1 MLRHGPLLK
10 IGEIHKIDSAQ
21 SLEAMATSAATLMTI
36 IETMVENRPKT
47 VDRAVELLDAKGLL
61 PAKLLAD
68 RIKVTPKKESRF
80 ASVEAEVFAV
90 EQRITIPEGF
100 VGSGKVDNKIT
111 IVDLRALLT
120 GKTGKTAAE
129 PKEPKAAKAP
139 KEPKA
144 TKEPKAPKSVGD
156 ARVTKKVRDLLHEW
170 GLDESAL
177 EGIQP
182 TAYKGAKFGV
192 GDIAHL
198 EPGLATGGKGKKSA
212 GKGKAS
218 SSASAQSA
226 PSESSDSDSDSD
238 TEEQDDDDFDPF
250 DALNSKP

>member
-10 IGEIHKIDSAQ
+10 IGEIHKIYSAQ
-21 SLEAMATSAATLMTI
+21 SLEAMATSAASLMTI
-36 IETMVENRPKT
+36 IETMVEARPKT
-47 VDRAVELLDAKGLL
+47 VERAIELLDAKGLV

-68 RIKVTPKKESRF
+68 RIKVTPKKVSRF

-90 EQRITIPEGF
+90 EHRIAIPEGF

-111 IVDLRALLT
+111 IVDLRGLLT
-120 GKTGKTAAE
+120 GKTAA
-129 PKEPKAAKAP
+129 EPKAAKAP
-139 KEPKA
+139 KEPKEP
-144 TKEPKAPKSVGD
+144 KEPKATKAPKSAGD

-250 DALNSKP
+250 DALKAKP

>member
-1 MLRHGPLLK
+1 
-10 IGEIHKIDSAQ
+10 
-21 SLEAMATSAATLMTI
+21 MATSAATLMTI
-36 IETMVENRPKT
+36 LETMVEARPKT
-47 VDRAVELLDAKGLL
+47 IERAVELLDAKGLL

-90 EQRITIPEGF
+90 EQRIAIPEGF
-100 VGSGKVDNKIT
+100 RGSGKIDNKIT
-111 IVDLRALLT
+111 IVDLRGLLT

-144 TKEPKAPKSVGD
+144 AKAPKAPKPEVD

-170 GLDESAL
+170 GLDEDAL

-198 EPGLATGGKGKKSA
+198 EPGLATGGKGKKAS

-226 PSESSDSDSDSD
+226 PSESSDSDDSD
-238 TEEQDDDDFDPF
+238 TEEQDDDDDFDPF
-250 DALNSKP
+250 DALKKD

>member
-1 MLRHGPLLK
+1 
-10 IGEIHKIDSAQ
+10 
-21 SLEAMATSAATLMTI
+21 MATSAATLMTI
-36 IETMVENRPKT
+36 IETMVDARPKT
-47 VDRAVELLDAKGLL
+47 VDKAIEILGDAGLL
-61 PAKLLAD
+61 PAKLLND
-68 RIKVTPKKESRF
+68 RVIKVTPKKVSRF

-100 VGSGKVDNKIT
+100 VGSGKAGEGGKIT
-111 IVDLRALLT
+111 IVDLRGLLT
-120 GKTGKTAAE
+120 AKATGKEPKAAKAPKAPKE

-139 KEPKA
+139 KPE
-144 TKEPKAPKSVGD
+144 TD
-156 ARVTKKVRDLLHEW
+156 ARITKKVRDLLHEW

-182 TAYKGAKFGV
+182 TAYKGTKFGV

-198 EPGLATGGKGKKSA
+198 EPGLATGGKKKSS

-226 PSESSDSDSDSD
+226 PSAPSESSGSDSDSDDEAAD
-238 TEEQDDDDFDPF
+238 TEEQDDEEFDPF
-250 DALNSKP
+250 GHP

>member
-1 MLRHGPLLK
+1 
-10 IGEIHKIDSAQ
+10 
-21 SLEAMATSAATLMTI
+21 MATSAATLMTI
-36 IETMVENRPKT
+36 LETMVETRPKT
-47 VDRAVELLDAKGLL
+47 VERAIELLNAKGLL
-61 PAKLLAD
+61 PAKLLSD
-68 RIKVTPKKESRF
+68 RENPPKRESRF
-80 ASVEAEVFAV
+80 ASPWAESYAI
-90 EQRITIPEGF
+90 EQRISIPEGF

-111 IVDLRALLT
+111 LEDLRGLVA
-120 GKTGKTAAE
+120 GKDPKAAKA

-144 TKEPKAPKSVGD
+144 AKAPKEPKPVGD

-182 TAYKGAKFGV
+182 TAYKGSKFSV

-198 EPGLATGGKGKKSA
+198 EPGLATGGKVKKSA
-212 GKGKAS
+212 GGKGKAS
-218 SSASAQSA
+218 SSASAPSA
-226 PSESSDSDSDSD
+226 PSESSDSDSDGSESD

-250 DALNSKP
+250 DALKGKP

>member
-1 MLRHGPLLK
+1 
-10 IGEIHKIDSAQ
+10 
-21 SLEAMATSAATLMTI
+21 MATSAATLMTI
-36 IETMVENRPKT
+36 LETMVETRPKT
-47 VDRAVELLDAKGLL
+47 VERAIELLDAKGLL

-68 RIKVTPKKESRF
+68 RVKVTPKKESRF

-90 EQRITIPEGF
+90 EQRISIPEGF

-111 IVDLRALLT
+111 IVDLRGLLT

-129 PKEPKAAKAP
+129 PKAAKAPKAPKAAKAP
-139 KEPKA
+139 KEPKPE
-144 TKEPKAPKSVGD
+144 TD
-156 ARVTKKVRDLLHEW
+156 ARITKKVRDLLHEW

-198 EPGLATGGKGKKSA
+198 EPGLATGGKKKAS

-226 PSESSDSDSDSD
+226 PSESSESDSDSD

-250 DALNSKP
+250 DALKKD

>member
-10 IGEIHKIDSAQ
+10 IGETHKINSAQ

-36 IETMVENRPKT
+36 LETMVETRPKT
-47 VDRAVELLDAKGLL
+47 VERAIELLDAKGLL

-68 RIKVTPKKESRF
+68 RVKVTPKKESRF

-90 EQRITIPEGF
+90 EQRISIPEGF

-111 IVDLRALLT
+111 IVDLRGLLT

-129 PKEPKAAKAP
+129 PKAAKAPKAPKAAKAP
-139 KEPKA
+139 KEPKPE
-144 TKEPKAPKSVGD
+144 TD
-156 ARVTKKVRDLLHEW
+156 ARITKKVRDLLHEW

-198 EPGLATGGKGKKSA
+198 EPGLATGGKKKSS

-226 PSESSDSDSDSD
+226 PSESSDSDSDDSD
-238 TEEQDDDDFDPF
+238 TEEQDDDFDPF
-250 DALNSKP
+250 DALKKD

>member
-1 MLRHGPLLK
+1 
-10 IGEIHKIDSAQ
+10 
-21 SLEAMATSAATLMTI
+21 MATSAATLMTI
-36 IETMVENRPKT
+36 LETMVETRPKT
-47 VDRAVELLDAKGLL
+47 VDKAVELLDAKGLL
-61 PAKLLAD
+61 PAKLLTD
-68 RIKVTPKKESRF
+68 RIKVTPKKVSRF

-90 EQRITIPEGF
+90 EQRIAIPEGF

-111 IVDLRALLT
+111 IVDLRGLLT
-120 GKTGKTAAE
+120 GKTAGE
-129 PKEPKAAKAP
+129 PKESKAAKAP

-144 TKEPKAPKSVGD
+144 PKAPKPEVD

-177 EGIQP
+177 VGCTP

-198 EPGLATGGKGKKSA
+198 EPGLATGGKKKTT

-218 SSASAQSA
+218 SSASA
-226 PSESSDSDSDSD
+226 PSESSDSDSDSDSD
-238 TEEQDDDDFDPF
+238 TEEQDDDFDPF
-250 DALNSKP
+250 DALKGKP

>member
-1 MLRHGPLLK
+1 
-10 IGEIHKIDSAQ
+10 
-21 SLEAMATSAATLMTI
+21 MATSAATLMTI
-36 IETMVENRPKT
+36 LETMVDARPKT
-47 VDRAVELLDAKGLL
+47 FERAVELLDAKGLL

-68 RIKVTPKKESRF
+68 RIKVTPKKVSRF

-90 EQRITIPEGF
+90 EQRIAIPEGF
-100 VGSGKVDNKIT
+100 VGSGKAGEGGKIT

-120 GKTGKTAAE
+120 GKTVVK

-144 TKEPKAPKSVGD
+144 PKAAKPEVD

-177 EGIQP
+177 AGVQP

-198 EPGLATGGKGKKSA
+198 EPGLATGGKKKSS

-218 SSASAQSA
+218 SSASA

-238 TEEQDDDDFDPF
+238 SDTEERDDDDFDPF
-250 DALNSKP
+250 DALKAKP

>member
-1 MLRHGPLLK
+1 
-10 IGEIHKIDSAQ
+10 
-21 SLEAMATSAATLMTI
+21 MATSAATLMTI
-36 IETMVENRPKT
+36 LETMVETRPKT
-47 VDRAVELLDAKGLL
+47 VERAIELLDAKGLL

-90 EQRITIPEGF
+90 EQRIAIPDGF
-100 VGSGKVDNKIT
+100 RGSGKVDNKIT

-120 GKTGKTAAE
+120 GKTGAE

-144 TKEPKAPKSVGD
+144 AKAPKAPKPEVD

-182 TAYKGAKFGV
+182 TAYKGTKFGV

-198 EPGLATGGKGKKSA
+198 EPGATGGKKKSS

-226 PSESSDSDSDSD
+226 PSESSDSDSDDSD

-250 DALNSKP
+250 DALKAKP

>member
-1 MLRHGPLLK
+1 
-10 IGEIHKIDSAQ
+10 
-21 SLEAMATSAATLMTI
+21 MATSAATLMTI

-90 EQRITIPEGF
+90 EQRIAIPEGF
-100 VGSGKVDNKIT
+100 VGSGKVDGKIT
-111 IVDLRALLT
+111 IVDLRGLLT
-120 GKTGKTAAE
+120 GKAA

-144 TKEPKAPKSVGD
+144 PKAAKAPKVETDS
-156 ARVTKKVRDLLHEW
+156 RTTKKVRDLLHEW
-170 GLDESAL
+170 GLDEAAL
-177 EGIQP
+177 VGIAP

-198 EPGLATGGKGKKSA
+198 EPGLATGGKGKKA
-212 GKGKAS
+212 TGKGKAAS
-218 SSASAQSA
+218 SSAPSA
-226 PSESSDSDSDSD
+226 PSEGSDSDSDSDSD

-250 DALNSKP
+250 QKP

>member
-1 MLRHGPLLK
+1 
-10 IGEIHKIDSAQ
+10 
-21 SLEAMATSAATLMTI
+21 MATSAATLMTI

-90 EQRITIPEGF
+90 EQRITIPAGF
-100 VGSGKVDNKIT
+100 RGSGKVDNKIT

-120 GKTGKTAAE
+120 GKTGAE

-144 TKEPKAPKSVGD
+144 AAKAPKAPKPEVD
-156 ARVTKKVRDLLHEW
+156 ARITKKVRDLLHEW

-198 EPGLATGGKGKKSA
+198 EPGLATGGKKKSS

-218 SSASAQSA
+218 SSASAPSA
-226 PSESSDSDSDSD
+226 PSESSDSDSDESD

-250 DALNSKP
+250 DALKAKP

>member
-10 IGEIHKIDSAQ
+10 IGEIHKIYSAQ

-36 IETMVENRPKT
+36 LETMVENRPKT
-47 VDRAVELLDAKGLL
+47 VDRAIELLDAKGLL

-90 EQRITIPEGF
+90 EQRIAIPEGF
-100 VGSGKVDNKIT
+100 RGSGKVDNKIT

-120 GKTGKTAAE
+120 GKTGAE

-144 TKEPKAPKSVGD
+144 PKAAKAPKPEVD
-156 ARVTKKVRDLLHEW
+156 ARVTKKVRDLLHGW

-182 TAYKGAKFGV
+182 TAYKGTKFGV

-198 EPGLATGGKGKKSA
+198 EPGLATGGKKKSS

-218 SSASAQSA
+218 SSASA
-226 PSESSDSDSDSD
+226 PSESSDSDSDSDSD

-250 DALNSKP
+250 DALKAKP

>member
-1 MLRHGPLLK
+1 
-10 IGEIHKIDSAQ
+10 
-21 SLEAMATSAATLMTI
+21 MTI
-36 IETMVENRPKT
+36 LETMVETRPKNIE
-47 VDRAVELLDAKGLL
+47 RAIELLDAKGLL

-90 EQRITIPEGF
+90 EQRIAIPDGF
-100 VGSGKVDNKIT
+100 RGSGKIDNKIT
-111 IVDLRALLT
+111 IVDLRGLLT

-144 TKEPKAPKSVGD
+144 AKAPKSVGD

-170 GLDESAL
+170 GLDEDAL

-182 TAYKGAKFGV
+182 TAYKGTKFGV

-198 EPGLATGGKGKKSA
+198 EPGLATGGKGKKSS

-218 SSASAQSA
+218 SSASAPSA

-250 DALNSKP
+250 DALKAKP

>member
-1 MLRHGPLLK
+1 
-10 IGEIHKIDSAQ
+10 
-21 SLEAMATSAATLMTI
+21 MTI
-36 IETMVENRPKT
+36 LETMVETRPKT
-47 VDRAVELLDAKGLL
+47 IERAVELLDAKGLL

-100 VGSGKVDNKIT
+100 RGSGKVDNKIT
-111 IVDLRALLT
+111 IVDLRGLLT

-144 TKEPKAPKSVGD
+144 AKAPKAPKPEVD

-170 GLDESAL
+170 GLDEDAL

-198 EPGLATGGKGKKSA
+198 EPGLATGGKGKKTP

-218 SSASAQSA
+218 SSTSGAQSA
-226 PSESSDSDSDSD
+226 PSESSDSDDSD

-250 DALNSKP
+250 DALNSK

>member
-1 MLRHGPLLK
+1 
-10 IGEIHKIDSAQ
+10 
-21 SLEAMATSAATLMTI
+21 MTI
-36 IETMVENRPKT
+36 IENMVETRPKT
-47 VDRAVELLDAKGLL
+47 VERAIEILDAKGLL

-68 RIKVTPKKESRF
+68 RVKVTPKKESRF

-90 EQRITIPEGF
+90 EQRIAIPDGF

-111 IVDLRALLT
+111 IVDLRGLLT

-144 TKEPKAPKSVGD
+144 VKAPKAPKPEVD

-177 EGIQP
+177 EGIEP

-198 EPGLATGGKGKKSA
+198 EPGLATGGKGKKTS

-218 SSASAQSA
+218 SSTSAQSA
-226 PSESSDSDSDSD
+226 PSESSDSDDSD
-238 TEEQDDDDFDPF
+238 TEEQDDDFDPF

>member
-10 IGEIHKIDSAQ
+10 IGEIHKIYSAQ

-111 IVDLRALLT
+111 IVDLRGLLT

-144 TKEPKAPKSVGD
+144 AKEPKVPKSVGD

-198 EPGLATGGKGKKSA
+198 EPGLATGGKKKPT

-226 PSESSDSDSDSD
+226 PSESSGSDSDSD

>member
-1 MLRHGPLLK
+1 
-10 IGEIHKIDSAQ
+10 
-21 SLEAMATSAATLMTI
+21 MTI
-36 IETMVENRPKT
+36 IETMVDARPKT
-47 VDRAVELLDAKGLL
+47 VDKAIEILGDAGLL
-61 PAKLLAD
+61 PAKLLND
-68 RIKVTPKKESRF
+68 RVIKVTPKKVSRF

-100 VGSGKVDNKIT
+100 VGSGKAGEGGKIT

-120 GKTGKTAAE
+120 AKATGKEPKAAKAAKA

-139 KEPKA
+139 KEPKPE
-144 TKEPKAPKSVGD
+144 TD

-177 EGIQP
+177 VGCTP

-198 EPGLATGGKGKKSA
+198 EPGLATGGKKKSS

-218 SSASAQSA
+218 SSASAPSA
-226 PSESSDSDSDSD
+226 PSESSGSDSDSDDEAAD

-250 DALNSKP
+250 GHP